1 MAELGY
7 QEGRN
12 FTFDYIQT
20 PDVEGYERNYRELAA
35 RKVDVFLAVGNERAL
50 RAALLAA
57 EGRPIAFL
65 AVDFDP
71 LARGY
76 VASLSRPGGNVTGIF
91 VRQLELAAKRVEIA
105 REAFP
110 RATVIGIA
118 FDTVSHE
125 QRDAASEA
133 ARKLG
138 LEPRM
143 IEVKGQQD
151 YGGAFN
157 AMDDARGQPII
168 LPAGPMFFRD
178 REAIAQALLE
188 RRIPSI
194 AAFRENMEAGA
205 LISYGFDLMG
215 LFYDI
220 AAYVHQIA
228 RGAKLS
234 DMPIEQSPR
243 FYMAVNLKTAA
254 SLGVSLSDVFVAR
267 ANEGTRMRRRE
278 FITLLGA
285 AAAWPLAARAQQPS
299 MPVVGWLGSG
309 SAEPLLIA
317 ALHRGLR
324 EAGFI
329 DRRNVAFE
337 YRWANGEYERLPA
350 QVAELVERRVAVIV
364 AGAPPAAHA
373 AKAATS
379 TIPVVFSLGTDP
391 VKTGLVE
398 SLNRPGGNLTGIT
411 QFSTEL
417 EAKRLEI
424 LRESVP
430 NANLI
435 ALLVNPNF
443 PASK

>member
-1 MAELGY
+1 MKRREFITLLGGAAAWPLALRAQQQPKMLRVGFVGIQPRESPFYTNFLKRMAELGY

-12 FTFDYIQT
+12 FAFEYIQT
-20 PDVEGYERNYRELAA
+20 LDIEGYQKNYRELAA
-35 RKVDVFLAVGNERAL
+35 RKVDVFLAVGNEPAL
-50 RAALLAA
+50 RAALSAS

-65 AVDFDP
+65 ALDFDP
-71 LARGY
+71 LAKGY

-125 QRDAASEA
+125 QRDAAAEA

-151 YGGAFN
+151 YGGAFD

-220 AAYVHQIA
+220 ASYVHQIA
-228 RGAKLS
+228 RGAKPS
-234 DMPIEQSPR
+234 EMPIEQSPR

-254 SLGVSLSDVFVAR
+254 SLGVSLSDVFIAR
-267 ANEGTRMRRRE
+267 ANEVRE
-278 FITLLGA
+278 
-285 AAAWPLAARAQQPS
+285 
-299 MPVVGWLGSG
+299 
-309 SAEPLLIA
+309 
-317 ALHRGLR
+317 
-324 EAGFI
+324 
-329 DRRNVAFE
+329 
-337 YRWANGEYERLPA
+337 
-350 QVAELVERRVAVIV
+350 
-364 AGAPPAAHA
+364 
-373 AKAATS
+373 
-379 TIPVVFSLGTDP
+379 
-391 VKTGLVE
+391 
-398 SLNRPGGNLTGIT
+398 
-411 QFSTEL
+411 
-417 EAKRLEI
+417 
-424 LRESVP
+424 
-430 NANLI
+430 
-435 ALLVNPNF
+435 
-443 PASK
+443 

>member
-1 MAELGY
+1 MRRREFITLLGGAAAWPLALRAQQQPKMLRVGFVGIQPRESPFYTNFLKRMAELGY

-12 FTFDYIQT
+12 FAFEYIQT
-20 PDVEGYERNYRELAA
+20 LDIEGYQKNYRELAA
-35 RKVDVFLAVGNERAL
+35 RKVDVFLAVGNEPAL
-50 RAALLAA
+50 RAALSAS

-65 AVDFDP
+65 ALDFDP
-71 LARGY
+71 LAKGY

-125 QRDAASEA
+125 QRDAAAEA

-151 YGGAFN
+151 YGGAFD

-220 AAYVHQIA
+220 ASYVHQIA
-228 RGAKLS
+228 RGAKPS
-234 DMPIEQSPR
+234 EMPIEQSPR

-254 SLGVSLSDVFVAR
+254 SLGVSLSDVFIAR
-267 ANEGTRMRRRE
+267 ANEVRE
-278 FITLLGA
+278 
-285 AAAWPLAARAQQPS
+285 
-299 MPVVGWLGSG
+299 
-309 SAEPLLIA
+309 
-317 ALHRGLR
+317 
-324 EAGFI
+324 
-329 DRRNVAFE
+329 
-337 YRWANGEYERLPA
+337 
-350 QVAELVERRVAVIV
+350 
-364 AGAPPAAHA
+364 
-373 AKAATS
+373 
-379 TIPVVFSLGTDP
+379 
-391 VKTGLVE
+391 
-398 SLNRPGGNLTGIT
+398 
-411 QFSTEL
+411 
-417 EAKRLEI
+417 
-424 LRESVP
+424 
-430 NANLI
+430 
-435 ALLVNPNF
+435 
-443 PASK
+443 